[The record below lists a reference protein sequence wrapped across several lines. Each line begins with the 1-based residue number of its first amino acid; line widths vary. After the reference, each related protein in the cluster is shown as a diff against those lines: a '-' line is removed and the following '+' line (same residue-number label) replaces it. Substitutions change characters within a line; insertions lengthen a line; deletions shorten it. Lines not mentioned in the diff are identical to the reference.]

1 MDYLNKESI
10 THFIAE
16 AFKEDIGD
24 GDHTSQSCIP
34 ENEKGKAQLFIKDE
48 GIIAGLQLAEMIF
61 NYIDPSI
68 DIDFSKKD
76 GEKVKFG
83 EKAFTVRGKIRS
95 ILMAE
100 RLVLN
105 CMQRMSGIASETWRL
120 NQLISHTSTKI
131 LDTRKTTPNFRIPEK
146 WAVKIGGGVNHR
158 FGLFD
163 MILLKDNHIDFAG
176 GIKEAIQAA
185 QLYIKE
191 TDKDL
196 KIEVETRDLYEVE
209 EVLKTGGI
217 YRIMFDNM
225 PTEDIIEAL
234 KMVNKQ
240 YETEASGGI
249 TEETIIEIAETGVD
263 YISVGALTHTIRSLD
278 LSLKAH

>member
-1 MDYLNKESI
+1 MDYLNKEAI

-34 ENEKGKAQLFIKDE
+34 ENEKGKAQLYIKDE
-48 GIIAGLQLAEMIF
+48 GILAGQDLAGMIF

-68 DIDFSKKD
+68 DIDFTKKD

-105 CMQRMSGIASETWRL
+105 CMQRMSGIATETYRL
-120 NQLISHTSTKI
+120 SQLISHTETKI

-176 GIKEAIQAA
+176 GIREAIQAA
-185 QLYIKE
+185 QSYIQE
-191 TDKDL
+191 NNKDL

-209 EVLKTGGI
+209 EVLNTGGI

-234 KMVNKQ
+234 KMVNKK

-278 LSLKAH
+278 LSLKAD